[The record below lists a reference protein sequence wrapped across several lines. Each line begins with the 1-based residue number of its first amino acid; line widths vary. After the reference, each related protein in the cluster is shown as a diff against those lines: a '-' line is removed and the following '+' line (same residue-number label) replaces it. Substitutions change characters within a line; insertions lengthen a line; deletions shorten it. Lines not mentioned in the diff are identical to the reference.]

1 MCHECPLRRTCSNI
15 CSYVEFQL
23 PSMETGRVDHED
35 LERLYRGKLMTQA
48 ILDNVHVLT
57 GRQQQVVQLYYRENR
72 QQREIAELLKITQQ
86 AVGDALARAKS
97 TLGKRLKAY
106 YSFF

>member
-23 PSMETGRVDHED
+23 PSIESGRVDHED
-35 LERLYRGKLMTQA
+35 LDRLYRGKLMTQA
-48 ILDNVHVLT
+48 ILDNAHMLT
-57 GRQQQVVQLYYRENR
+57 RRQQEVVQLYYRENR
-72 QQREIAELLKITQQ
+72 QQREIAELLSITQQ

>member
-23 PSMETGRVDHED
+23 PSMESGRVDHED
-35 LERLYRGKLMTQA
+35 LERLYQGRLMTRA
-48 ILDNVHVLT
+48 MLDNVHVLT
-57 GRQQQVVQLYYRENR
+57 HRQQQVVQLYYRENR
-72 QQREIAELLKITQQ
+72 QQREIADQLKITQQ

-97 TLGKRLKAY
+97 TVGKKLKAY
-106 YSFF
+106 YTFF

>member
-35 LERLYRGKLMTQA
+35 LERLYRGKLITQA
-48 ILDNVHVLT
+48 ILDNVHMLT
-57 GRQQQVVQLYYRENR
+57 PRQQQVVQLYYRESH
-72 QQREIAELLKITQQ
+72 QQREIADRLKITQQ
-86 AVGDALARAKS
+86 AVGDALTRAKA
-97 TLGKRLKAY
+97 TLGKKLKSF

>member
-1 MCHECPLRRTCSNI
+1 
-15 CSYVEFQL
+15 
-23 PSMETGRVDHED
+23 METGRVDHED